1 MRETRHKMVGNHG
14 LGVPS
19 VQGRRSAVDIGL
31 SVGDID
37 LFVGDIDLSVGDI
50 GLGAGNYQG

>member
-1 MRETRHKMVGNHG
+1 MVGNHG

-37 LFVGDIDLSVGDI
+37 LSVGDI